1 MEPSST
7 TGARSGTKPGPWDT
21 RSVTRSQV
29 RRCRQVQQHPKRWGS
44 HLFQPRDRRTPSA
57 VLGGQL
63 LHPVTSD
70 WDDIDPAATVKPP
83 DAVVWPAPTMD
94 REAILTIA
102 TQALPKRVVFNTFDR
117 IDAQGIPDEQ
127 NQQEHVCIMLASR
140 AKPTLP
146 DYCSYGQS
154 TNGEPQ
160 ISLPKGGKE
169 SYATLQAAWFPPSP
183 TEGEVSVTW
192 IIRY

>member
-1 MEPSST
+1 M
-7 TGARSGTKPGPWDT
+7 
-21 RSVTRSQV
+21 
-29 RRCRQVQQHPKRWGS
+29 
-44 HLFQPRDRRTPSA
+44 
-57 VLGGQL
+57 
-63 LHPVTSD
+63 TSD

-140 AKPTLP
+140 TKPTLP

-160 ISLPKGGKE
+160 ILLPKGGKE